1 MAARSSFA
9 QVLRAECARPQFL
22 SSDELDGQWATRFPK
37 LAECLPPPNPIFSYD
52 EDAILTYGYAVTSG
66 EAIAAFVR
74 NTEQL
79 VSAEVEWRIEHAAG
93 RPVDKGTAMRHRDRY
108 LRDVTR
114 LLENAVLNN
123 YHRGLP
129 EILIL
134 EHSALVAGMLKRVPA
149 QAVSLQPSTPRHQ
162 GQRIRYAIAR
172 VLADLLQRAGAAC
185 AQKLWSVIGGEQPP
199 PPSPLLQAMVSD
211 TLLLA
216 EARVSS
222 DLSQLEGFAD
232 LELRISFDALM
243 KLHRTAAEGLDRL
256 LTRSPSLARLTRS
269 ACPEIAELTPGDAVL
284 RPDLW
289 VTLEQLRAAEETG
302 VGPSQEM
309 LLRRVGTTLKR
320 FELITALRRRVIPV
334 RSDGARL
341 RIDHGAFHD
350 TVIGPSTRPLDFA
363 RPGVVS
369 SAVRRCG
376 LVYDLTSFTE
386 ILSEVRKKGQRAEE
400 QALRFMYVFQR
411 RLEEIRRSQRLT
423 FEKFLGDGAFYSSRR
438 AERILDAACQIQ
450 AVYAELCAAGFPFDR
465 GLRIAMNAS
474 SYRILPIFTGAE
486 SGPRFEFF
494 GHGIVELARLTTGKS
509 TREIEEIAELL
520 VHSGYAPSTVDE
532 FLRPLITART
542 SDSSNRTNRFPAT
555 LDEHGELVNEGM
567 VATVA
572 FLEQL
577 ASEIDLKP
585 SRVVEDDSLLWAAM
599 PLDRERPSRG
609 WFGLRI
615 MGTARLKGLTPMEL
629 IEVVRWPDGPPE
641 QERPRPGSTT
651 LLALLRS
658 LAVGG
663 AQDGEPADVL
673 TDAVVE
679 VDPNLVV
686 VTSTDPDSSATNWI
700 FGMHR
705 PDGDLLENAIRAPIT
720 TPELED
726 GEPLET
732 WLFRNREELA
742 NLYEGLRRS
751 ATGETIPFAVL
762 REWPGYAACY
772 LAAPHRSPD

>member
-1 MAARSSFA
+1 MAVRSSFA
-9 QVLRAECARPQFL
+9 KVLRAECARPQFL
-22 SSDELDGQWATRFPK
+22 AIEELDGAWAERFPK
-37 LAECLPPPNPIFSYD
+37 LAECLPPPNPIFSHD

-79 VSAEVEWRIEHAAG
+79 AVAEVQWRLEHAGG
-93 RPVDKGTAMRHRDRY
+93 RQVDKSTAMRHRERY
-108 LRDVTR
+108 LRDITR
-114 LLENAVLNN
+114 LLENAVLND

-129 EILIL
+129 EVLL
-134 EHSALVAGMLKRVPA
+134 LQHSAMVAAILKRVPT
-149 QAVSLQPSTPRHQ
+149 QALQQQPSLSRSDTE
-162 GQRIRYAIAR
+162 RIRYGIAR
-172 VLADLLQRAGAAC
+172 VLGDLLQRAGVVC
-185 AQKLWSVIGGEQPP
+185 AQRLWSVVGGDAPP
-199 PPSPLLQAMVSD
+199 PPSPLLQAMVAD
-211 TLLLA
+211 TVLLA
-216 EARVSS
+216 ESRISS
-222 DLSQLEGFAD
+222 DLNQLEGFVD
-232 LELRISFDALM
+232 VELRTSFAELQA
-243 KLHRTAAEGLDRL
+243 LHRRAAEGLDRI
-256 LTRSPSLARLTRS
+256 LTHSADLARLTRS
-269 ACPEIAELTPGDAVL
+269 ACPEVADLSPADAVL
-284 RPDLW
+284 RPSLW
-289 VTLEQLRAAEETG
+289 LTLDQLGAAESTG
-302 VGPSQEM
+302 VGTAEEM
-309 LLRRVGTTLKR
+309 LLRRIGTSLKR
-320 FELITALRRRVIPV
+320 FELITALRRRVIGV

-341 RIDHGAFHD
+341 RIDYGAFHD

-400 QALRFMYVFQR
+400 QALRMMYVFQR
-411 RLEEIRRSQRLT
+411 RLEHIRQEQRLT

-438 AERILDAACQIQ
+438 AERILAAACQIQ
-450 AVYAELCAAGFPFDR
+450 SAYEELCAAGFPFDR

-474 SYRILPIFTGAE
+474 SYRILPIFTGGE

-509 TREIEEIAELL
+509 IREIDEIAELL
-520 VHSGYAPSTVDE
+520 VHSGYAPRTVDD

-542 SDSSNRTNRFPAT
+542 SDSSSRTHRFAAS
-555 LDEHGELVNEGM
+555 LDDHGELVNEGM

-577 ASEIDLKP
+577 ASETDLRP
-585 SRVVEDDSLLWAAM
+585 SRIVEDDSLLWAAI
-599 PLDRERPSRG
+599 PLDRSRPSQD

-615 MGTARLKGLTPMEL
+615 MGTARLKGLSQMEV
-629 IEVVRWPDGPPE
+629 IEIVRWPDGPPE
-641 QERPRPGSTT
+641 QERPRPPHES
-651 LLALLRS
+651 LLEILRS
-658 LAVGG
+658 LALGG
-663 AQDGEPADVL
+663 DHETGPAEEPAE
-673 TDAVVE
+673 VE

-686 VTSTDPDSSATNWI
+686 VTSTDRHNATTSWI

-720 TPELED
+720 TPHLED

-742 NLYEGLRRS
+742 TLYDSLRRNT
-751 ATGETIPFAVL
+751 TGETIPLAVL
-762 REWPGYAACY
+762 RERPDYAACY
-772 LAAPHRSPD
+772 LAAPHRSPG